1 MPRLSLSLLFI
12 ASLLAAPLLASPVA
26 SVLILENGDRISGHE
41 VKREGGRIH
50 FQSDLLGLLT
60 VPEDKA
66 EVKPAEVTDL
76 ELQLATAEAPTAGF
90 PETAT
95 ATAATPAPEE
105 KPEPTPAPLPAPDPS
120 LPPVV
125 AAVQKDDK
133 PVAKPATVKRLVE
146 FGYTSQSGRRDRTDI
161 SVRGSIERKTKTTEL
176 RWQGRYLYGESDDQ
190 RVADN
195 LNSSI
200 RFRRDLSPKMFAQA
214 EAKYERDSIKNLEN
228 DFTQSLGMGRNLFE
242 REGFKLAIGG
252 GAAARYRDV
261 INQDD
266 EWVYQLDA
274 FQDLVYAFN
283 SRLRVTQD
291 MSVQVSPSDSEEFLL
306 KLNAALTSKI
316 TNALNMSMRYE
327 FEYDRSLIPAS
338 RENQRIVTSIGYAF

>member
-1 MPRLSLSLLFI
+1 
-12 ASLLAAPLLASPVA
+12 
-26 SVLILENGDRISGHE
+26 
-41 VKREGGRIH
+41 
-50 FQSDLLGLLT
+50 
-60 VPEDKA
+60 
-66 EVKPAEVTDL
+66 
-76 ELQLATAEAPTAGF
+76 
-90 PETAT
+90 
-95 ATAATPAPEE
+95 
-105 KPEPTPAPLPAPDPS
+105 